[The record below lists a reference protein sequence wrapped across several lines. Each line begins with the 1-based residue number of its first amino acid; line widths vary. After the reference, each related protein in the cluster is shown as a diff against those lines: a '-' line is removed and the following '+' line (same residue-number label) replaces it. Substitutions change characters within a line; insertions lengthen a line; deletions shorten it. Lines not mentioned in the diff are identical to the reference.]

1 MVDSVNFVNTSS
13 LKFQNYYYL
22 FKYEVPELEISSCPV
37 VEQKNIGLSAWGQ
50 GTSMFFFVR
59 SAEKENLTD
68 T

>member
-37 VEQKNIGLSAWGQ
+37 VE
-50 GTSMFFFVR
+50 
-59 SAEKENLTD
+59 
-68 T
+68 